1 LGESLNSAKDAL
13 SRAIESL
20 SASHVAGASD
30 VAMRQLVTRL
40 QFARNALIENEGK
53 IWLRTRAGKEM
64 LSAYQESSNGLLRAV
79 ESEASIEEI
88 EDALVDVE
96 SQAKRLNEETRRR
109 SMVVT

>member
-1 LGESLNSAKDAL
+1 MEESLQLAKDAL

-20 SASHVAGASD
+20 SSSPVAGASD
-30 VAMRQLVTRL
+30 MVMRELVTRL
-40 QFARNALIENEGK
+40 QFARNALVENEGK

-64 LSAYQESSNGLLRAV
+64 LSAYQESSVGLLRAV
-79 ESEASIEEI
+79 ESGACVEEI
-88 EDALVDVE
+88 EDALIDVE